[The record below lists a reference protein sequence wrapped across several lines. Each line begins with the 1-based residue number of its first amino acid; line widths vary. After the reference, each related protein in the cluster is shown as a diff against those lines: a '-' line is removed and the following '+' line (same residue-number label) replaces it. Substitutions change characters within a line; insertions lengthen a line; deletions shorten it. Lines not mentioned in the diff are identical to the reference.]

1 MVRPATS
8 LVITSLTSSVLNL
21 NHQILLGRFP
31 EDPDDGLVAEDGDD
45 GGEEEEGDQ
54 LVDGDGP
61 PCPGVAVH

>member
-8 LVITSLTSSVLNL
+8 LVITSLTSLGLNL
-21 NHQILLGRFP
+21 NHQISLGRFP

-54 LVDGDGP
+54 LVDGDCP
-61 PCPGVAVH
+61 PCPGVTLH